1 MIEQGL
7 VGLIQGN
14 AGVRAIAAFG
24 GFVSAL
30 PKDYPL
36 PSWTHKT
43 VSQPPST
50 TLTSFTGLR
59 MRRWQIDC
67 YGTAASQGA
76 DTINLAKA
84 IDTVLN
90 GFRGT
95 LGDLDATYVD
105 SCFQSDLIDFFD
117 DAGRTYRRMLEY
129 EIWFVQN

>member
-7 VGLIQGN
+7 VGLIEGN
-14 AGVRAIAAFG
+14 AAVRAIAPTG
-24 GFVSAL
+24 GFLAEL

-43 VSQPPST
+43 VSQPTSA
-50 TLTSFTGLR
+50 TLTSFKGTK

-67 YGTAASQGA
+67 YGAAAA
-76 DTINLAKA
+76 DAINLAQA
-84 IDTVLN
+84 IDGVLD

-95 LGDLDATYVD
+95 LGDPDATYVD
-105 SCFQSDLIDFFD
+105 SCLQSDLIDFFD
-117 DAGRTYRRMLEY
+117 DASRSYRRMLEY